1 MCKTTDEAR
10 EEFLKAG
17 YSIAEWAR
25 RNEFNANLVYAVL
38 RGERRAIRG
47 QTHDIA
53 VSLGIKE
60 GTPRAKVRR
69 TGHALS
75 R

>member
-1 MCKTTDEAR
+1 MCKTIDEAR

-17 YSIAEWAR
+17 DSIAEWAR
-25 RNEFNANLVYAVL
+25 QNKFNANLVYAVL

-60 GTPRAKVRR
+60 GIQRAKGRR
-69 TGHALS
+69 TGHTLP